1 MNRGDVGLVLGIM
14 GFVAG
19 VYAAFEVTTTNVRL
33 ADAQK
38 VHLTDNDSLAGLGE
52 RVEKLDQSH
61 KELQRRVNGLDANP
75 RTSGDRLKA
84 LEERVDALEKSRT
97 AGGAE
102 TPKQQQLVATKGQAP
117 QAKLTREQAR
127 ALKNKIASG
136 EATDEEKAQL
146 GEAIEALEGAVKDT
160 PRDIDERFA
169 LADLYIAKLQMVPD
183 GMERGMWSMKAVAQW
198 NAVLDVDPNNWQ
210 AHYSLGVNYSFWPDQ
225 FNKRPDAI
233 KELEAARKSA
243 ESGAPDPKYAT
254 TYLQLRQL
262 YLKDGRTDDAKK
274 VLDDGLRLYPDD
286 EELKKAKDGAK

>member
-1 MNRGDVGLVLGIM
+1 M

-19 VYAAFEVTTTNVRL
+19 CYAAFEVTSTQRYVE
-33 ADAQK
+33 DARK
-38 VHLTDNDSLAGLGE
+38 NHLTDNDSLVALGE
-52 RVEKLDQSH
+52 RVEKLDVAH
-61 KELQRRVNGLDANP
+61 KDLVRRVNGMDANP
-75 RTSGDRLKA
+75 RSSGDRLKA
-84 LEERVDALEKSRT
+84 LEERIEALEKSRGAASP
-97 AGGAE
+97 AGE
-102 TPKQQQLVATKGQAP
+102 PPKDAKAP
-117 QAKLTREQAR
+117 HAKLTREQAKE
-127 ALKNKIASG
+127 LKDKIASG

-146 GEAIEALEGAVKDT
+146 KEAIEVLEGAVKET

-169 LADLYIAKLQMVPD
+169 LADLYIAKLQTVPD
-183 GMERGMWSMKAVAQW
+183 GMERGMWSMKAVAEW
-198 NAVLDVDPNNWQ
+198 NAVVDLDPNNWQ

-233 KELEAARKSA
+233 KELESARRSA
-243 ESGAPDPKYAT
+243 ESATPDPKYAR